1 MSFKVESVQEYF
13 DTLHDRFNPEGATKI
28 DAVYQWDLDGA
39 GKWYAIVKHG
49 TLEVHEG
56 EHPDP
61 TTTIIMDADKYVKMV
76 NGDLNGQ
83 LAVMTGKMKIKGKR
97 MMAAKLRNVFPQV

>member
-1 MSFKVESVQEYF
+1 MSFKISSVQEYF

-28 DAVYQWDLDGA
+28 DAIYQWELGDA
-39 GKWYAIVKHG
+39 GTWHATVKHG

-56 EHPDP
+56 AHDDP
-61 TTTIIMDADKYVKMV
+61 TTTIVMKPDLYVKMV

-83 LAVMTGKMKIKGKR
+83 LALMTGKMKIKGKR